1 MILLGADPLS
11 RFLNEAAERPFRWGE
26 WDCLLWL
33 ADWVRLNRGVDSAGD
48 LRGRYFNMLGAAR
61 IVRDAGGMVG
71 LVDSR
76 LKAAGLPR
84 VNVGARGDIAIVSV
98 GGEGGEHFG
107 NQAGAILLGGS
118 VVLMSQ
124 EGLCMPRRSD
134 VSIVAAW
141 SV

>member
-1 MILLGADPLS
+1 MVLIGADPLS
-11 RFLNEAAERPFRWGE
+11 RFINEAAERPFRWGDF
-26 WDCLLWL
+26 DCLLWL
-33 ADWVRLNRGVDSAGD
+33 ADWIRANRGVDPAGD
-48 LRGRYFNMLGAAR
+48 LRGRYFTMLGAAR
-61 IVRDAGGMVG
+61 IVREAGGMVS
-71 LVDSR
+71 LVGER
-76 LKAAGLPR
+76 VFKAGLPR
-84 VNVGARGDIAIVSV
+84 VNVGARGDIAVVAV
-98 GGEGGEHFG
+98 GGVGGEHFG

>member
-1 MILLGADPLS
+1 MVLIGADPLS
-11 RFLNEAAERPFRWGE
+11 RFINEAAERPFRWGD

-33 ADWVRLNRGVDSAGD
+33 ADWVRTNRGVDPAGD
-48 LRGRYFNMLGAAR
+48 LRGRYSSMLGAAR
-61 IVRDAGGMVG
+61 IVREAGGMVS
-71 LVDSR
+71 LVGER
-76 LKAAGLPR
+76 VFKAGLPR
-84 VNVGARGDIAIVSV
+84 VNVGARGDIAIVAV
-98 GGEGGEHFG
+98 GGVGGEHFG

-118 VVLMSQ
+118 AVLMSQ